1 MSTVNKVIIVGRLGQ
16 DPEIRQFTNGG
27 KVANLSIATSE
38 RWTDKNTGQPKEQT
52 EWHKVVLY
60 NRMAEIAEQ
69 YLSKGSQV
77 YIEGSLYTEK
87 YTDQQ
92 GIERYVTKIK
102 AQSMTMLGG
111 GQNHQQTMQG
121 QYGTQQPSH
130 QGQQGYL
137 QAQMNNQPIGQGQY
151 APQGQNWQTQPQGYQ
166 GQAQTVPQG
175 QAPQAQHYQSIN
187 HHRHPTNVPVGQ
199 PMGQMATPTAITS
212 AQVPDDDMPF

>member
-16 DPEIRQFTNGG
+16 DPEVRQFTNGG

-60 NRMAEIAEQ
+60 NRLAEIAEQ
-69 YLSKGSQV
+69 YLSKGSLV

-92 GIERYVTKIK
+92 GIERYVAKIK

-137 QAQMNNQPIGQGQY
+137 QAQMNNQPIGQGQ
-151 APQGQNWQTQPQGYQ
+151 
-166 GQAQTVPQG
+166 
-175 QAPQAQHYQSIN
+175 APQAQYYQSIN
-187 HHRHPTNVPVGQ
+187 GHPTNVPMGQ
-199 PMGQMATPTAITS
+199 PMGQMAMPTATS